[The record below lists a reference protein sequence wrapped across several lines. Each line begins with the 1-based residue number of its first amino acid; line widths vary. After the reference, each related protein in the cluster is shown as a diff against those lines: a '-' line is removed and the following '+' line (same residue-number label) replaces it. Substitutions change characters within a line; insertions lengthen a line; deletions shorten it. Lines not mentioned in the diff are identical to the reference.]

1 MRKKTILLLLIFVTG
16 LFFNLTAQ
24 EKEISVKISVYNPV
38 RGQTQGNPLETASG
52 YIIDLKKLKNGQL
65 RICAISRKL
74 HKKYGGPFKFGD
86 IIYVSCGDSRLD
98 GYWVIEDLM
107 GPRSRHENKV
117 DLLFDASKLKHGV
130 KRGTI
135 RKK

>member
-1 MRKKTILLLLIFVTG
+1 MKKILTLLLLIFVTG
-16 LFFNLTAQ
+16 AFNLTAQ

-52 YIIDLKKLKNGQL
+52 YIIDLRKLKSGQL

-86 IIYVSCGDSRLD
+86 IIYVSCEDSRLD

>member
-1 MRKKTILLLLIFVTG
+1 MKKILTLLLLIFVTG
-16 LFFNLTAQ
+16 AFNLTAQ

-52 YIIDLKKLKNGQL
+52 YMIDLKKLKSGQL

-135 RKK
+135 IKK